1 MGTQSPVPFAR
12 FLAVSAISEQSRLL
26 VDLRSPQAA
35 EREGDAPTEADA
47 TDKRRLFRLPL
58 LRGRSTR
65 VPVLDKTAREER
77 AEEKQ
82 REKRLA
88 AVTAAEQA
96 FYLTPAGRARLAY
109 KRGHRLFQYELEIS
123 ELPPTVVPGMAG
135 APAMVTTDPVDIL
148 NSVAVEGWKLVTG
161 KFIHSEMRNGAVGYY
176 LFKRSQKRRLAMNN
190 PWQDP
195 RVIG

>member
-35 EREGDAPTEADA
+35 EQEGDAPTEADA

-65 VPVLDKTAREER
+65 VPTLDKTAREER

-82 REKRLA
+82 RERHLA

-123 ELPPTVVPGMAG
+123 ELPPTVIPGMAG

>member
-1 MGTQSPVPFAR
+1 VT
-12 FLAVSAISEQSRLL
+12 AISEQSRLL
-26 VDLRSPQAA
+26 VDLRSPQAT
-35 EREGDAPTEADA
+35 ERERSAPAEADT

-58 LRGRSTR
+58 LRGGSTR
-65 VPVLDKTAREER
+65 VPTLDKTAREER
-77 AEEKQ
+77 AEEKE

-88 AVTAAEQA
+88 AVEAAEQT

-109 KRGHRLFQYELEIS
+109 KRGHRLFQYELEIN
-123 ELPPTVVPGMAG
+123 ELPSTVIPGMAG

-148 NSVAVEGWKLVTG
+148 NSVTVEGWKLVTG
-161 KFIHSEMRNGAVGYY
+161 KFIHSEVRNGAVGIY

-195 RVIG
+195 RFIS